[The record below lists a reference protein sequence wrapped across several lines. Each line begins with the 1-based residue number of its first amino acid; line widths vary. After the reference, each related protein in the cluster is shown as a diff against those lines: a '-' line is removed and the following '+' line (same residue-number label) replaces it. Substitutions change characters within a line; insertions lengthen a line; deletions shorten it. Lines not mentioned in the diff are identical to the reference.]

1 MNVFIVCPYEEKYLR
16 TCENL
21 ERINFCEISII
32 GDYEKINR
40 IACDKR
46 IKIKSRIIDIK
57 SEECIVNYLKTKD
70 KKTSIIVIG
79 LINESYQK
87 QIVNNTAKEL
97 PLNSFYVI
105 DIPKLRHFIFVN
117 TASNNRTYE
126 MTEKRKGMISLHK
139 FMKLLGIYKAN
150 VALITSDT
158 KKMESIEYNLI
169 KMILKENLN
178 KQISFINPCK
188 ISDVFNL
195 NSKYNIFESN
205 INVLMF
211 KNTDVAKTFIE
222 LLTLFTSYRIGI
234 INEYNG
240 NYYIDGCKI
249 KDEENIIFTILL
261 ISKCI
266 NSREHILKLSNQ

>member
-1 MNVFIVCPYEEKYLR
+1 
-16 TCENL
+16 
-21 ERINFCEISII
+21 
-32 GDYEKINR
+32 
-40 IACDKR
+40 
-46 IKIKSRIIDIK
+46 
-57 SEECIVNYLKTKD
+57 
-70 KKTSIIVIG
+70 
-79 LINESYQK
+79 
-87 QIVNNTAKEL
+87 
-97 PLNSFYVI
+97 
-105 DIPKLRHFIFVN
+105 
-117 TASNNRTYE
+117 
-126 MTEKRKGMISLHK
+126 
-139 FMKLLGIYKAN
+139 
-150 VALITSDT
+150 
-158 KKMESIEYNLI
+158 
-169 KMILKENLN
+169 MILKENLN